1 MNKLLIGTVTLA
13 VLAGLAL
20 TVYLNETTT
29 VPDPRQT
36 AIASL
41 VPDSRSHLQFKL
53 LQEPRPLPEL
63 RFTDVSGRPMTLRDF
78 RGKVVLLN
86 LWATW
91 CGPCREEMPALDR
104 LQAKLGGPDF
114 QVVALSIDQGGVAII
129 QDFYRELELKAL
141 GIYNDPA
148 MMAPSTLNVLGIP
161 TTLVVNRENQEISR
175 YLGPAEW
182 DSPEIMALIQDVL
195 RPESVAG
202 SVSKDPREKK

>member
-1 MNKLLIGTVTLA
+1 
-13 VLAGLAL
+13 
-20 TVYLNETTT
+20 
-29 VPDPRQT
+29 
-36 AIASL
+36 
-41 VPDSRSHLQFKL
+41 
-53 LQEPRPLPEL
+53 
-63 RFTDVSGRPMTLRDF
+63 
-78 RGKVVLLN
+78 
-86 LWATW
+86 
-91 CGPCREEMPALDR
+91 MPALDR